1 MTFLFLTILLAAP
14 PAHYLEQWKAVRKD
28 DCGELLFLSGRL
40 KKFQHK
46 FTAQE
51 QETILSCEKR
61 VFPVKG
67 LGEVGPNHV
76 FLVPAR
82 EQIAEHPERPLARI
96 PAGIWYVGFVPFLA
110 DFARRQFQALPEAEA
125 GDSPDFGFGR
135 YVKKPA
141 FLIETREH
149 GDLGSRGNGG
159 GRKLAGPRVQVTFDE
174 ARELCKKA
182 GGDLPDEEQWEIAA
196 RGASYYRPFPFGES
210 IPMPCFGKTGPQCA
224 KDKTPLDISPWGVW
238 SLGSGVAEW
247 VLPAPSRLVPT
258 AMSVTKGGTT
268 GDHFY
273 WNIVPARRLVP
284 SQTRSD
290 AIGFRCV
297 FPEKHPAVR

>member
-1 MTFLFLTILLAAP
+1 MTFLLLAILLAAP
-14 PAHYLEQWKAVRKD
+14 PAHYLEQWKTVRGD
-28 DCGELLFLSGRL
+28 DCGEVLFLAGRL

-46 FTAQE
+46 FSPAE
-51 QETILSCEKR
+51 QDRILACEKR

-67 LGEVGPNHV
+67 AGELGPNHV

-82 EQIAEHPERPLARI
+82 NQLSEHPERRLARI
-96 PAGIWYVGFVPFLA
+96 PAGIWYVGFVPFLV
-110 DFARRQFQALPEAEA
+110 DFARRQFQALPEGERTGNA
-125 GDSPDFGFGR
+125 PDFGFGR
-135 YVKKPA
+135 HVRKDA
-141 FLIETREH
+141 FLIETQENL
-149 GDLGSRGNGG
+149 D
-159 GRKLAGPRVQVTFDE
+159 GRGPRVRVTFDE

-210 IPMPCFGKTGPQCA
+210 IPMPCFGRTGPQCA
-224 KDKTPLDISPWGVW
+224 RDKTHLDLSPWGLW
-238 SLGSGVAEW
+238 NLGSGVAEW
-247 VLPAPSRLVPT
+247 VLPVPT
-258 AMSVTKGGTT
+258 RSAPTGMSITKGGTT
-268 GDHFY
+268 GDHYY

-297 FPEKHPAVR
+297 FPEKHPTVH